1 MNLTW
6 EHARELGELLYE
18 RYDTLDPLTVR
29 FTDLHKWVMDL
40 EGFTGTPEG
49 SSEKRLEAI
58 QMMWYEEW
66 KDGRE

>member
-1 MNLTW
+1 MTW
-6 EHARELGELLYE
+6 ENAREIGELLFE

-40 EGFTGTPEG
+40 EGFEGKPDG

-58 QMMWYEEW
+58 QMAWYDEW
-66 KDGRE
+66 KDEYGK